1 MTPES
6 GAQAR
11 VRDEPEDGVLLR
23 LVVLME
29 HPLESA
35 ELVIDSHRVQVE
47 TGI

>member
-6 GAQAR
+6 VAQAR
-11 VRDEPEDGVLLR
+11 VRDEPEDGQ
-23 LVVLME
+23 VLME